1 MAAHTT
7 DDAFRSL
14 RRVCSRAHLV
24 SELVDVIG
32 EAVEGVGGFVD
43 MRAVVGA
50 LAGLDHHDVLVEG
63 LTVLAAELDADGSGD
78 VRAAAAAV
86 HAGAAVLGPVL
97 LQAGAAGVGELHW
110 LTGLLGSAALL
121 SFLHRNK
128 EDGDR
133 DQPHVRTRK
142 ESSLCIMPAFATP
155 PEVT

>member
-1 MAAHTT
+1 MHSHGRPLAPKLQMPPLA
-7 DDAFRSL
+7 R
-14 RRVCSRAHLV
+14 CGGGQLV
-24 SELVDVIG
+24 SELVDVVG

-78 VRAAAAAV
+78 VGAAAAAV

-110 LTGLLGSAALL
+110 LAGLLGSAALL
-121 SFLHRNK
+121 SFLHRKNRM
-128 EDGDR
+128 EIELN
-133 DQPHVRTRK
+133 H
-142 ESSLCIMPAFATP
+142 AFAP
-155 PEVT
+155 RRNPASVSVLLSPRR

>member
-1 MAAHTT
+1 M
-7 DDAFRSL
+7 
-14 RRVCSRAHLV
+14 
-24 SELVDVIG
+24 G
-32 EAVEGVGGFVD
+32 
-43 MRAVVGA
+43 AVVGA

-110 LTGLLGSAALL
+110 LAGLLGSAALL
-121 SFLHRNK
+121 SFLHRTQTK
-128 EDGDR
+128 MEIGIK
-133 DQPHVRTRK
+133 HMFGTRK
-142 ESSLCIMPAFATP
+142 ESSRCVRPAFATP